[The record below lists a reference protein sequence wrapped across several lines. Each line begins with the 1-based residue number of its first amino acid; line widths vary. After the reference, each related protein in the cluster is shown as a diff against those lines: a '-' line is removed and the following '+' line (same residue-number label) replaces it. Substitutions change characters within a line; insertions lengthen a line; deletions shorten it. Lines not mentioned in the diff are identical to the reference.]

1 MSILSDALAAL
12 TIVADHRE
20 QCPICAIDVEC
31 GDDAVLCKGRLA
43 HDHDPKKLAEAAV
56 EDDFEEVF
64 IGATVIGYVRLV
76 HLVDVY
82 MAEGIGGGTATGFDT
97 KDRAMTALI
106 EMAARTESAA

>member
-1 MSILSDALAAL
+1 MSLLTDALDAL
-12 TIVADHRE
+12 GRVAEYRE
-20 QCPICAIDVEC
+20 PCPVCGFDVEC